1 MKKFFLLTL
10 TLLFLSLNSMA
21 QEWTGRVYECTDTE
35 MLREQ
40 MVTQMKTD
48 PDFQSMGY
56 MEKQMVSTVIDLMK
70 MKMSLKFKKDNK
82 VTTSVSVSLDNEK
95 TKLIP
100 GIADLREAFNEMARD
115 LAQSMNSTD
124 PYTLKGNTVE
134 IDGTPFTILED
145 GKKLQVSEEGITLTF
160 VRKK

>member
-10 TLLFLSLNSMA
+10 TLLSLSLNSMA

-124 PYTLKGNTVE
+124 PYTIKGNTVE

>member
-10 TLLFLSLNSMA
+10 TLLSLSLNSMA

-35 MLREQ
+35 VLREQ